1 MPQIKIKRVY
11 DDPEKSDGYRILVD
25 RLWPRGIKKECLQY
39 DEWAKEI
46 TPSPRLRSWFHNDI
60 SGHWEEFTSM
70 YREELSHSES
80 CENISL
86 QNKIL
91 PYSKLYYTP
100 LKNNTQPC
108 LHLTGIFGKK
118 TILKEKLSQQ
128 FQVISFR
135 I

>member
-1 MPQIKIKRVY
+1 MTQIRIKRVY
-11 DDPEKSDGYRILVD
+11 DDPEKRDGYRILVD

-70 YREELSHSES
+70 YREELIRSH
-80 CENISL
+80 ENISL

-91 PYSKLYYTP
+91 RYG
-100 LKNNTQPC
+100 NFIIC
-108 LHLTGIFGKK
+108 L
-118 TILKEKLSQQ
+118 
-128 FQVISFR
+128 
-135 I
+135 

>member
-25 RLWPRGIKKECLQY
+25 RLWPSGIKKECLQY

-70 YREELSHSES
+70 YREELSHSEAVKTFLS
-80 CENISL
+80 RIKSFPTVTLLYASKESTHNHARIL
-86 QNKIL
+86 QEYLEK
-91 PYSKLYYTP
+91 
-100 LKNNTQPC
+100 
-108 LHLTGIFGKK
+108 
-118 TILKEKLSQQ
+118 KLS
-128 FQVISFR
+128 
-135 I
+135 